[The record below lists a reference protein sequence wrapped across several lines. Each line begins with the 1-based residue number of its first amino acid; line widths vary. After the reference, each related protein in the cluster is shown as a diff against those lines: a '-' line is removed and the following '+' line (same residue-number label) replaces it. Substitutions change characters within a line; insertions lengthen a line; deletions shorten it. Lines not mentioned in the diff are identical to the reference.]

1 MSISKERAWQAIKDL
16 SYERVT
22 GTEDEK
28 RAAEYLKAACAKLG
42 VEAQIETYE
51 IDQSTVEKAA
61 LTVGGKSYPIIGI
74 GNTAST
80 SDKGV
85 EAPLTYL
92 GAGYDADLVGVEGK
106 ICLISGRVGGKTIK
120 KLKEL
125 GAVGFIGVHGGLWDN
140 DPKLISEPRPK
151 NMGGKKPAE
160 LPGVS
165 MRIEDAED
173 LVKHHLGETAC
184 IILNT
189 TTKKVE
195 ARNVVAVIP
204 GTRLPQEEV
213 AFSAHYDS
221 VRWSKGSWDNASGSV
236 ILLEFLNHYVE
247 NKPDRTLRFI
257 WCGSEEIGLKGS
269 AAYCEQHKDEL
280 EKIIFNLNFDMAGV
294 TLGGRYFTC
303 TGSDTIL
310 HQMEFFSKV
319 KGFALKTDM
328 GMASSDS
335 SSFAAAGVPAATLGQ
350 LPPQGG
356 AQIHNYRDDMERMDP
371 DTLYRHMEFALE
383 YIDTVIRA
391 AVNPIP
397 REFSKAA
404 TEAIEK
410 QKKWKAEME
419 KEDAKEDEKKDE
431 GKEEKGKKPGKKE
444 KEKKDDKK
452 KKDKK

>member
-1 MSISKERAWQAIKDL
+1 MSINKERAWQAIKDL

-22 GTEDEK
+22 GTEGEK
-28 RAAEYLKAACAKLG
+28 QAAEYLKAACAKLG

-51 IDQSTVEKAA
+51 IDQSTIEKVS
-61 LTVGGKSYPIIGI
+61 LTVGGKSYAVIGI

-85 EAPLTYL
+85 EAPVVYL

-125 GAVGFIGVHGGLWDN
+125 GAVGFISVHGGLWDN

-151 NMGGKKPAE
+151 NVGGKKPAE

-165 MRIEDAED
+165 MRMEDAEA
-173 LVKHHLGETAC
+173 LVKHHLGETAKMV
-184 IILNT
+184 LKT

-213 AFSAHYDS
+213 AFSAHYDT

-294 TLGGRYFTC
+294 TLGGRYFTA

-310 HQMEFFSKV
+310 HSMEFFSKV

-328 GMASSDS
+328 GLASSDS

-371 DTLYRHMEFALE
+371 DTLYRHMEFALA
-383 YIDTVIRA
+383 YIDTVIRS

-397 REFSKAA
+397 REFSKSA
-404 TEAIEK
+404 TEALERR
-410 QKKWKAEME
+410 KKMMAEME
-419 KEDAKEDEKKDE
+419 KDDEKKEED
-431 GKEEKGKKPGKKE
+431 KEEKKDDKKGKKKE
-444 KEKKDDKK
+444 KPEKKDDKK
-452 KKDKK
+452 KKK